1 MSTVHHVRLTSSE
14 IANLWTQYMNDSAS
28 LCFIQHFLDTVQGPE
43 VRDIV
48 EQSRTL
54 SSSHLLKVKHF
65 LKEERYPIP
74 QGFSE
79 EDVINKH
86 APALFSDAFVLN
98 YFYVMSIIGL
108 TGYSGALATSV
119 RSDQRAHFIHCQTE
133 AMELYD
139 KVVELMLQQGI
150 FVRPPNINAPEGID
164 FVEKQSYLTG
174 WIGKKRPLNAIEMSG
189 IYYNMAKLVVKIVLE
204 IGFSQVTQHADVRK
218 YLLRGAELCNHQ
230 FDQLSAILSKD
241 NLPSPRKWQSDVTN
255 STTSPFSDKL
265 MLFHIVT
272 LISASA
278 GYYGAGLSVVQRRD
292 LAAQYAS
299 LMGEIG
305 VYAED
310 GANLLIELGW
320 LEQPPRAEDRR
331 ALALQK

>member
-65 LKEERYPIP
+65 LQEERYPIP

-139 KVVELMLQQGI
+139 KVVELMLQ
-150 FVRPPNINAPEGID
+150 
-164 FVEKQSYLTG
+164 
-174 WIGKKRPLNAIEMSG
+174 
-189 IYYNMAKLVVKIVLE
+189 
-204 IGFSQVTQHADVRK
+204 
-218 YLLRGAELCNHQ
+218 
-230 FDQLSAILSKD
+230 
-241 NLPSPRKWQSDVTN
+241 
-255 STTSPFSDKL
+255 
-265 MLFHIVT
+265 
-272 LISASA
+272 
-278 GYYGAGLSVVQRRD
+278 
-292 LAAQYAS
+292 
-299 LMGEIG
+299 
-305 VYAED
+305 
-310 GANLLIELGW
+310 
-320 LEQPPRAEDRR
+320 
-331 ALALQK
+331 

>member
-1 MSTVHHVRLTSSE
+1 M
-14 IANLWTQYMNDSAS
+14 
-28 LCFIQHFLDTVQGPE
+28 
-43 VRDIV
+43 
-48 EQSRTL
+48 
-54 SSSHLLKVKHF
+54 
-65 LKEERYPIP
+65 
-74 QGFSE
+74 
-79 EDVINKH
+79 
-86 APALFSDAFVLN
+86 
-98 YFYVMSIIGL
+98 
-108 TGYSGALATSV
+108 
-119 RSDQRAHFIHCQTE
+119 
-133 AMELYD
+133 
-139 KVVELMLQQGI
+139 
-150 FVRPPNINAPEGID
+150 
-164 FVEKQSYLTG
+164 EKQSYLTG